1 MFPASCP
8 LVLILSCMHFLLP
21 LNFPVYILL
30 ILKCLHSVKSP
41 FSILLK
47 SNFIALKYQALQNFH
62 VASKLDFMLELDVRL
77 IPLIEL
83 DIFNQ
88 NKDAAITMTS
98 TEKLT

>member
-1 MFPASCP
+1 
-8 LVLILSCMHFLLP
+8 
-21 LNFPVYILL
+21 
-30 ILKCLHSVKSP
+30 
-41 FSILLK
+41 
-47 SNFIALKYQALQNFH
+47 
-62 VASKLDFMLELDVRL
+62 MLELDVRL